1 MKTLWLYGGTP
12 KTATTTVQH
21 FLVANRPALAERGVA
36 YPDMSDLFGKPN
48 NPRNANWLTNSRR
61 WGERRQEGFRRVR
74 ALLGEYDTVVLSDE
88 LLWKY
93 RFTQAEFFDFVRAG
107 VPPETV
113 VKVLVFLRRQDQFL
127 YSSWEQAV
135 KSRPERDESHLEFLD
150 YVEQKQEKKRQLDY
164 AGTLAIIES
173 AVGAEN
179 MAVRTFEPARY
190 KDGGTSVCD
199 EALEALGIDG
209 TGEWVESGR
218 VRNVGMRD
226 VVLET
231 KRLMN
236 YNGETAQMKFG
247 GGHEK
252 LRQAL
257 LHVQREL
264 EEEDLLG
271 RRTGFPDE
279 KRRDIMEHY
288 AEGNATVARRYLG
301 REDGVLFDCT
311 DIEEGTGGEAMRPY
325 TTEEIARVFTR
336 VIAEF
341 ARRLDRAEGTA
352 EFEGP
357 GAEAGV

>member
-48 NPRNANWLTNSRR
+48 NPRNANWLTNASLWR
-61 WGERRQEGFRRVR
+61 ERVQEGFERVGN
-74 ALLGEYDTVVLSDE
+74 LLEEHGTVILSDE
-88 LLWKY
+88 GMWKHCF
-93 RFTQAEFFDFVRAG
+93 RKSDFFELVKG
-107 VPPETV
+107 ELPPETDV
-113 VKVLVFLRRQDQFL
+113 RAIVFLRRQDQFL
-127 YSSWEQAV
+127 YSYWAQSV
-135 KSRPERDESHLEFLD
+135 KTRPDTAGSRKTFLD
-150 YVEQKQEKKRQLDY
+150 YIETREGNMRMLDY
-164 AGTLAIIES
+164 ASTLAVVEKAI
-173 AVGAEN
+173 GKEN
-179 MAVRTFEPARY
+179 MAVRVFEPARY
-190 KDGGTSVCD
+190 ASGGATICAEV
-199 EALEALGIDG
+199 LEVLGIDG
-209 TGEWVESGR
+209 RGTWAESER
-218 VRNVGMRD
+218 VSNQSMRD
-226 VVLET
+226 VVLEA

-236 YNGETAQMKFG
+236 CDGETAQMKFG

-264 EEEDLLG
+264 EEEGLLG

-279 KRRDIMEHY
+279 KRRDIMERY
-288 AEGNATVARRYLG
+288 AEGNATVARKYLG

-336 VIAEF
+336 VIATF
-341 ARRLDRAEGTA
+341 ARQLDRAEKKA
-352 EFEGP
+352 ALERP
-357 GAEAGV
+357 GG